1 MKILYGIQQTGNGH
15 ITRSVKMI
23 NSLRSKGFIVDVIAS
38 GHNSQI
44 DLPFEL
50 KDSFKGLTL
59 RYNKNGNVSWLNT
72 CLKSNIPKLIT
83 DSFYDVSEYD
93 LIISDFEPVSAWA
106 AKISNKPCIGLG
118 NQYSIQYDAIP
129 KDDNDN
135 VSDFFLKNFAPC
147 DLPIGIHYE
156 EFDNSIFQPIIA
168 DELIDKEIKDKNFY
182 LIYLPNVKDD
192 LIVNIISKFKDLEF
206 KVYTKTIN
214 EDLKL
219 KNVIFKK
226 IDRES
231 FTKDLLNCSGVITA
245 SGFSTTSE
253 ALYLGK
259 KLWSIPIKKHYEQLS
274 NSVSLRKIGVYSEDF
289 SKENLKEWMS
299 LDNDVKYVWKDPTEK
314 IIQKIIDF
322 YEKRKN

>member
-15 ITRSVKMI
+15 ITRSIRMI
-23 NSLRSKGFIVDVIAS
+23 DALRSKGFEIDIITS

-44 DLPFEL
+44 DLPF
-50 KDSFKGLTL
+50 KVKSTFKGLTL
-59 RYNKNGNVSWLNT
+59 RYTKNGNVSWLNT
-72 CLKSNIPKLIT
+72 CLKSNIPKLIA
-83 DSFYDVSEYD
+83 DSFYDVSDYD
-93 LIISDFEPVSAWA
+93 LVISDFEPVSAWA
-106 AKISNKPCIGLG
+106 AKISNKPCVGLG
-118 NQYSIQYDAIP
+118 NQYSIRYNEVP
-129 KDDNDN
+129 KVEGDN

-156 EFDNSIFQPIIA
+156 QFSNLIFQPIISG
-168 DELIDKEIKDKNFY
+168 DLIDKKIRDKNFY

-192 LIVNIISKFKDLEF
+192 LIVNVISKFKDIKF
-206 KVYTKTIN
+206 KVYTKIVN
-214 EDLKL
+214 DNLKL
-219 KNVIFKK
+219 KNITFKK

-231 FTKDLLNCSGVITA
+231 FCKDLLNCSGIITA

-274 NSVSLRKIGVYSEDF
+274 NSASLKKLGVYSEDF
-289 SKENLKEWMS
+289 TKDNLSEWLS
-299 LDNDVKYVWKDPTEK
+299 LDNQINYKWEDPTEK
-314 IIQKIIDF
+314 IIEKIIDF